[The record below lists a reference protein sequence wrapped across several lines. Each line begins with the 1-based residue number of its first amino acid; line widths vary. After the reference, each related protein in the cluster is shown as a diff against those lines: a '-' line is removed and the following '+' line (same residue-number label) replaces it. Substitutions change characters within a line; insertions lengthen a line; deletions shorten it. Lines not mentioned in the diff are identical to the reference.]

1 MLCSHS
7 GPPSLSSLLFFSVLT
22 LFLLSVDEKISPFS
36 SHTCTTTRWT
46 SFLIN
51 YSFTIPLSS
60 ALWLC
65 LLLIP

>member
-1 MLCSHS
+1 MRCFHI
-7 GPPSLSSLLFFSVLT
+7 GPPSLSSLLFCSVLT
-22 LFLLSVDEKISPFS
+22 LFLLSVNKKISPFS

-51 YSFTIPLSS
+51 HSFTLSLSS

-65 LLLIP
+65 LLLLL